1 MTWTLSVISANTE
14 YNLSDNQDYLLTGI
28 DGIGAAPVV
37 RISERGPMQHGESDL
52 GYRLQPRNIILAVMA
67 KGGDEAAWFARRNTL
82 MTIFRSSDSP
92 LKLRIT
98 SGEMVRQIDCYLN
111 GTMEMTPE
119 VGLVPGW
126 QRVGIELYAPD
137 PTWYDPDG
145 ASHVFMLGG
154 GQAMNVPLAV
164 PWQVGASAIDQ
175 SIVVAYAGSWD
186 AYPTILIDGPVTG
199 LLVQNNTL
207 GDKLDFTGVTI
218 PAGETYVIDCR
229 YGYKTVIR
237 QSDGANRIQ
246 DLTADSNLA
255 TFRVGA
261 HPEPLDGVNSLRVKG
276 TGITAGTR
284 VVIQYK
290 PRYVGV

>member
-1 MTWTLSVISANTE
+1 MSEKLEVIVGATT
-14 YNLSDNQDYLLTGI
+14 YDLSDFVNLTHLKNSGF
-28 DGIGAAPVV
+28 GMAPVKQ
-37 RISERGPMQHGESDL
+37 IAENGPMQHGVSYV
-52 GYRLQPRNIILAVMA
+52 GFRLQPRKLGLVLLLEAT
-67 KGGDEAAWFARRNTL
+67 DEADYWEQRNRL
-82 MTIFRSSDSP
+82 
-92 LKLRIT
+92 LRIFKPHSQPIYLRHT
-98 SGEMVRQIDCYLN
+98 AGDRVRQIDCYYDGELDL
-111 GTMEMTPE
+111 GSDGRM
-119 VGLVPGW
+119 LYAHQVP
-126 QRVGIELYAPD
+126 VALFAPD